1 MAIRDE
7 VLTANAR
14 IGVAYE
20 MLFALVA
27 RSGSQRHSVTLNNAG
42 VHLLRLSLRVASQR
56 IVCKTIA
63 PDFAILVWVIKIGG
77 NEVLLI
83 LGKHHV
89 VGACAASLRP
99 PSIYYWACLLIFAAF
114 ASTRNKRQT
123 SNQYHEHCSKM
134 QDVVL

>member
-42 VHLLRLSLRVASQR
+42 VHLLRLSLRVA
-56 IVCKTIA
+56 C
-63 PDFAILVWVIKIGG
+63 
-77 NEVLLI
+77 
-83 LGKHHV
+83 
-89 VGACAASLRP
+89 
-99 PSIYYWACLLIFAAF
+99 
-114 ASTRNKRQT
+114 
-123 SNQYHEHCSKM
+123 
-134 QDVVL
+134 

>member
-77 NEVLLI
+77 DEVLLI
-83 LGKHHV
+83 LGKHHLLL
-89 VGACAASLRP
+89 GLPLDLRH
-99 PSIYYWACLLIFAAF
+99 F
-114 ASTRNKRQT
+114 R
-123 SNQYHEHCSKM
+123 
-134 QDVVL
+134 